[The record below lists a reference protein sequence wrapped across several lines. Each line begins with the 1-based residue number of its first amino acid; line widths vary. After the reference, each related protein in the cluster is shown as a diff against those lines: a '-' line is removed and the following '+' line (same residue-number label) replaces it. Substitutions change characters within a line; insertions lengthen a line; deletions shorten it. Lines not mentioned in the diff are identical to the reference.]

1 MSGRRDPATSDDV
14 DAGTPSGAAATW
26 AAEPEIADDRIR
38 EATGR
43 GWDGWRALLDD
54 AGQRDAGHT
63 AIAAWVAGEH
73 GVDGSWAQ
81 AVTIGYERIVGLR
94 GAGQL
99 TDGTYAAN
107 ASRTLELDAPAL
119 RARLLDD
126 REALF
131 PGTATELRSRPESTS
146 LRIAFPEG
154 VALLSLEPATK
165 GRTKVTIQ
173 HSKLSSPQAAERM
186 KEFWTAWLT
195 TLADA

>member
-26 AAEPEIADDRIR
+26 AAEPAIADDRIR

-43 GWDGWRALLDD
+43 GWDEWRALLDD
-54 AGQRDAGHT
+54 
-63 AIAAWVAGEH
+63 
-73 GVDGSWAQ
+73 
-81 AVTIGYERIVGLR
+81 
-94 GAGQL
+94 
-99 TDGTYAAN
+99 
-107 ASRTLELDAPAL
+107 
-119 RARLLDD
+119 
-126 REALF
+126 REAVF